1 MLNKQRIIEL
11 IGAPLF
17 CLVAFNVISQ
27 ESSIKL
33 ATDVDLEEWQA
44 VLHAPEGRVDRQV

>member
-1 MLNKQRIIEL
+1 MLNKQRIIEVM
-11 IGAPLF
+11 GAPLF

-33 ATDVDLEEWQA
+33 ATDVNLE
-44 VLHAPEGRVDRQV
+44 